1 MQGTETAPNTP
12 NPPVGL
18 AAQGHS
24 GLKCRGGVSL
34 SHHPALTVSPCSLC
48 PAVMGALESRGVLRR
63 MSDMLELLMKRMDI
77 LARLEN
83 STDFHK
89 GDEARFPLDRS
100 VGCAPGT
107 AAGLQFTGTGE
118 LQKQKA
124 PQCVL
129 RCQNSWAELLAQL
142 PRARGMERSASVVF
156 GKVFG
161 GISEVP
167 MNFGVTLCP
176 LVVWQRGG
184 ASLHRCAV
192 AELEVGWSRT
202 WCKGAVLPL
211 PSTPRASSAA
221 LRSRSPCKHISIV
234 LAAAAGAP
242 QGMGCL
248 QLRLQIAAQVMP
260 GTMGRIWEIPA
271 SPGAAVSCRG

>member
-1 MQGTETAPNTP
+1 
-12 NPPVGL
+12 
-18 AAQGHS
+18 
-24 GLKCRGGVSL
+24 
-34 SHHPALTVSPCSLC
+34 
-48 PAVMGALESRGVLRR
+48 

-107 AAGLQFTGTGE
+107 AAGLQITGTGE

-156 GKVFG
+156 GKVFWG
-161 GISEVP
+161 GFLKFP
-167 MNFGVTLCP
+167 
-176 LVVWQRGG
+176 
-184 ASLHRCAV
+184 
-192 AELEVGWSRT
+192 
-202 WCKGAVLPL
+202 
-211 PSTPRASSAA
+211 
-221 LRSRSPCKHISIV
+221 
-234 LAAAAGAP
+234 
-242 QGMGCL
+242 
-248 QLRLQIAAQVMP
+248 
-260 GTMGRIWEIPA
+260 
-271 SPGAAVSCRG
+271 